1 VGAVPVR
8 WAAVFTFDRTL
19 SRQPGDFHLWIPC
32 NALVIQ
38 ISQLATMSSLIDNPI
53 YVLVI
58 SLAAQCVAAYV
69 GDLLR
74 RRGRSLS
81 EDQRKDFATIQGA
94 ALTLLALIIGF
105 SFSMAVTRYD
115 QRKNYEEAEANA
127 IGTAHVRADLL
138 PVEAAKGVRELL
150 KRYLDQRILFYLTR
164 DEQQINQ
171 INSETRILQADLWS
185 TTYRAA
191 NTQPTPLTAL
201 AVAGMNDVLNAQG
214 YTQAAW
220 WNRIPVAAWA
230 MMGLIAISSNFLV
243 GYGEHRRG
251 VPLLLVLPLIL
262 SIPLFLI
269 ADIDSPRGGII
280 RVFPQNL
287 LSLSQSLKMQ

>member
-1 VGAVPVR
+1 VGWRSKPVTNHCQPQ
-8 WAAVFTFDRTL
+8 FTGIIP
-19 SRQPGDFHLWIPC
+19 PGG
-32 NALVIQ
+32 
-38 ISQLATMSSLIDNPI
+38 QLATMSGFIDYPI
-53 YVLVI
+53 HVLVI
-58 SLAAQCVAAYV
+58 SLAAQCVAVYI

-74 RRGRSLS
+74 RRGRSLT
-81 EDQRKDFATIQGA
+81 EDQRKDFGTVQGA

-127 IGTAHVRADLL
+127 IGTAYVRADLL
-138 PVEAAKGVRELL
+138 PDEGAKDVRELL

-164 DEQQINQ
+164 DEQQINR
-171 INSETRILQADLWS
+171 INSETRTLQADLWS

-191 NTQPTPLTAL
+191 NSQPTPLMAL

-220 WNRIPVAAWA
+220 WNRIPIAAWA

-251 VPLLLVLPLIL
+251 VPLLLVLRLII

-280 RVFPQNL
+280 RVIPQNL
-287 LSLSQSLKMQ
+287 VSLSQSLKVQ